1 MSKLE
6 NSNGFNLSLNLR
18 GTASDEAADHRVGCS
33 TLGPITFIRGG
44 RSCVATVRWP
54 PPPLMPGI
62 NHRQPRLGRV
72 TCPVLCHVLLSATTL
87 TRNSQA
93 SPVHVLHNYPKNAIE
108 FYFITAWVLRRH
120 QFRAISS
127 VLSCLSALY
136 KCTLYNSRQHNYLNN
151 LYSWLGIGADE
162 QKASSLST
170 VNAFSG
176 GLWLLSNASR
186 RPNVSCRMSTA
197 TVLVKLRTSAWTRNV
212 SCSLRLN
219 S

>member
-1 MSKLE
+1 MPSPCVVNINVSMSKLE

-54 PPPLMPGI
+54 PPPLMPSI

-108 FYFITAWVLRRH
+108 FYFITARVLRRH
-120 QFRAISS
+120 QFRVISS
-127 VLSCLSALY
+127 VLPCLSVLY
-136 KCTLYNSRQHNYLNN
+136 KCTLNTSQPTTTTKNNINLFVTHIWRRQ
-151 LYSWLGIGADE
+151 
-162 QKASSLST
+162 
-170 VNAFSG
+170 
-176 GLWLLSNASR
+176 
-186 RPNVSCRMSTA
+186 A
-197 TVLVKLRTSAWTRNV
+197 TGK
-212 SCSLRLN
+212 
-219 S
+219 

>member
-1 MSKLE
+1 MDSICLWTCE
-6 NSNGFNLSLNLR
+6 GLPVMRLLTTVSAAALWARSHLSGVDGAVWRLYAGHRLPWCR
-18 GTASDEAADHRVGCS
+18 AS
-33 TLGPITFIRGG
+33 ITDSRDSGVSPVL
-44 RSCVATVRWP
+44 SCVTYYLA
-54 PPPLMPGI
+54 L
-62 NHRQPRLGRV
+62 
-72 TCPVLCHVLLSATTL
+72 LLSRAIH
-87 TRNSQA
+87 R
-93 SPVHVLHNYPKNAIE
+93 LHLFTYYTMIPKMLE
-108 FYFITAWVLRRH
+108 SFITARVLWRH
-120 QFRAISS
+120 QFKAISS

>member
-1 MSKLE
+1 MDSICLWTCE
-6 NSNGFNLSLNLR
+6 GLPVMRLLTTVSAAALWARSHLSGVDGAVWRLYAGHRLPWCR
-18 GTASDEAADHRVGCS
+18 AS
-33 TLGPITFIRGG
+33 ITDSRDSGVSPVL
-44 RSCVATVRWP
+44 SCVTYYLAP
-54 PPPLMPGI
+54 
-62 NHRQPRLGRV
+62 
-72 TCPVLCHVLLSATTL
+72 S
-87 TRNSQA
+87 TRNLQA
-93 SPVHVLHNYPKNAIE
+93 SPVHVLHNYPKNAIK
-108 FYFITAWVLRRH
+108 FYFITARVLRRH